1 MANKNISIDM
11 NDLAQIK
18 RDLQLIKRAVLP
30 EQELTPWAKKQLK
43 KSLATPESEFIS
55 LDEIEQELG

>member
-1 MANKNISIDM
+1 M